1 MTYKRQPMSYIEGVT
16 IRYAFPDDARAL
28 ARLAVLDSQ
37 EPSDGF
43 VLIAE
48 VAGEVRAALGR
59 DGRAIADPFH
69 PTADLVQLLRERAR
83 QLSAAEGTRNLRR
96 LRPRRSRAA
105 ATGT

>member
-1 MTYKRQPMSYIEGVT
+1 MSYIEGVT

-37 EPSDGF
+37 EPSDGWLL
-43 VLIAE
+43 VAE
-48 VAGEVRAALGR
+48 VGAELRAALAR

-69 PTADLVQLLRERAR
+69 PSADLVQLLRERAR
-83 QLSAAEGTRNLRR
+83 QLSAADRTRDLRR
-96 LRPRRSRAA
+96 LRPWRSRAA